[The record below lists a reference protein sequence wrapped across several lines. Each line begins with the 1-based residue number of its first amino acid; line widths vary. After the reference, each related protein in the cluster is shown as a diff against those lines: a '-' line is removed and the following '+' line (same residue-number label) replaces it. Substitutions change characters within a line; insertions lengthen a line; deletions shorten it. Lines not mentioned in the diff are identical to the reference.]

1 MIKFSQFDLAMFLN
15 IAIDV
20 HKIVQKL
27 KTRVVQKNVNPEWNE
42 DLTLSIDNPNLPV
55 KIVSNFRL
63 ISAEVKD
70 NHVGVIPE

>member
-1 MIKFSQFDLAMFLN
+1 MIKFSQFDLAMFFN